1 MGKKLKSDETLYT
14 GETLRGGEREVTEA
28 RRASPETCLAT
39 RVMIVRP
46 AGCNRA
52 NELRC
57 VDWMLKTERR
67 RVIADAAFGGD
78 SGKDRVY
85 LYGWSKG
92 LRSEPVCDTA
102 PVIGREEH
110 DVSR

>member
-46 AGCNRA
+46 AGCNCA

-67 RVIADAAFGGD
+67 RVIADAAFGGTVGRTGFICMAGQRACVP
-78 SGKDRVY
+78 SR
-85 LYGWSKG
+85 
-92 LRSEPVCDTA
+92 C
-102 PVIGREEH
+102 VIRP
-110 DVSR
+110 